1 MKQRRN
7 FTYSWLTIEKVV
19 GHSVYLVTYSE
30 DKFISQFLLEYI
42 NAIVLIFLKN
52 KFNFNTSY
60 NLGKMTSC
68 EQLKDNLFLLLFYI
82 IIEYFVRKRFEF
94 PLVYILPR
102 KTHYLLS
109 QKA

>member
-42 NAIVLIFLKN
+42 AIVLIFLKN
-52 KFNFNTSY
+52 KFDFNTSY

-82 IIEYFVRKRFEF
+82 IIEYFVRKG
-94 PLVYILPR
+94 
-102 KTHYLLS
+102 LS
-109 QKA
+109 FH